1 MTPPRD
7 RPPLAADERT
17 QLVGW
22 LDLQRALVHY
32 KCEGLSDAD
41 AHRALLPTSPLM
53 TMAGLVSHLRWVE
66 HCWLEVLFLGRP
78 AGPNPQ
84 FGDVEDADFLVDD
97 VPLAQLLAD
106 YERQCA
112 VSNEITAAASLD
124 DPGRHPDFGAAA
136 GTLRWMLIH
145 LVEEVARHVGQMD
158 VLREQLDGSTG
169 YY

>member
-1 MTPPRD
+1 MGR
-7 RPPLAADERT
+7 
-17 QLVGW
+17 

-32 KCEGLSDAD
+32 KCTGLSDADADAD
-41 AHRALLPTSPLM
+41 AHRALPPTSPLM

-66 HCWLEVLFLGRP
+66 RCWLEVLFLGRP
-78 AGPNPQ
+78 AGANPQ
-84 FGDVEDADFLVDD
+84 FGDVEDAAFLVDD
-97 VPLAQLLAD
+97 VPLAQLLSD

-124 DPGRHPDFGAAA
+124 DTGGHPDFGAAG
-136 GTLRWMLIH
+136 GTLRRMLIH

-169 YY
+169 HC